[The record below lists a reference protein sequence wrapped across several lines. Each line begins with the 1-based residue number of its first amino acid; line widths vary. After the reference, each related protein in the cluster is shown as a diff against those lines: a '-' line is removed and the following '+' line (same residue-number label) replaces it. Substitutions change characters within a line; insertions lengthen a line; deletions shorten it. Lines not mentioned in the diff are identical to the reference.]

1 MTFFRSLDSSLDTL
15 PHFGILM
22 SKTMSILSLYGEK
35 LKEELNATRA
45 ERTPLIEGFLYERS
59 VLMVSADPGVGKS
72 TITAQAIAQMSC
84 GLPVF
89 GCLYVPKPIRC
100 MYIPFERGR
109 EEILE
114 RLKIMQEL
122 IPMDYENIY
131 INDSFIGYDVLTT
144 HHADTIID
152 ACKCVNPDVV
162 ILDPIYACVAGGL
175 STDEKASQFTRFSA
189 RLQAEVKCANW
200 LNHHTTKQSYN
211 NAGEPIE
218 KEDPFYGSQW
228 LKAHCTAGYYLKKNI
243 DSGTTLLN
251 KKDTMGNLLKKIK
264 LDYNQEDYI
273 SFMDSKNVAISPE
286 DRIRIF
292 LRTKFKSINKTFT
305 FDELLTCVQPLS
317 SGYLRK
323 LMIQV
328 CFSEC
333 ITKSKS
339 TGKKTLYEVI
349 KEV

>member
-1 MTFFRSLDSSLDTL
+1 MSLIPLT
-15 PHFGILM
+15 
-22 SKTMSILSLYGEK
+22 GEP
-35 LKEELNATRA
+35 LKEALKETNP
-45 ERTPLIEGFLYERS
+45 ERVSLIEGLLYERS

-89 GCLYVPKPIRC
+89 GCLFVPKPIRC
-100 MYIPFERGR
+100 LYLPFERGR

-114 RLKIMQEL
+114 RLKIMQDL
-122 IPMDYENIY
+122 IPMNFDNIA

-144 HHADTIID
+144 NHADIIID
-152 ACKCVNPDVV
+152 SCKVFNPDVV
-162 ILDPIYACVAGGL
+162 ILDPIYACVSGGL

-189 RLQAEVKCANW
+189 RLQSEVGCANW

-211 NAGEPIE
+211 NKGEAIE

-228 LKAHCTAGYYLKKNI
+228 LKAHCTAAYYLKKNI
-243 DSGTTLLN
+243 ESGTTLIN
-251 KKDTMGNLLKKIK
+251 KKDTQGNLLKKIK
-264 LDYNQEDYI
+264 LEYNQEDYI
-273 SFMDSKNVAISPE
+273 SFMDAKNSAISPE

-292 LRTKFKSINKTFT
+292 LRTKYKSTNKTFN
-305 FDELLTCVQPLS
+305 FDELLTCIQPLS
-317 SGYLRK
+317 PGYLRK

-328 CFSEC
+328 WFIEVV
-333 ITKSKS
+333 TKSKS
-339 TGKKTLYEVI
+339 TGRKSLYEVI